1 MEHSKTRFFL
11 LLLILCAIVV
21 AYSDP
26 EIVKRT
32 TRILAFRKGSTFFYR
47 MNYKITSF
55 PKRTTIFAQA
65 AGFKVAWELP
75 TSNFLDNRVGRSLS
89 DVHESAKLVYESH
102 GFNGHSCL
110 LKNICHILEYVKWKD
125 GVMAKILKLFVGPY
139 INNDTSTDASPDF
152 CRVHLEN
159 CPLEFQGV
167 NAFSERT
174 SEPSSRN

>member
-1 MEHSKTRFFL
+1 MERV
-11 LLLILCAIVV
+11 C
-21 AYSDP
+21 
-26 EIVKRT
+26 
-32 TRILAFRKGSTFFYR
+32 RINYR